1 MSMSATMTT
10 ALPGASGLLR
20 RGENGLRQ
28 AVETILATF
37 LPQTRTR
44 RTQYQREPRYPFPF
58 LLQLTP
64 VQDET
69 TTSQG
74 TPICVVGKNLSSRGI
89 GFYHQQ
95 PIPFRKAIV
104 TIEDGSGRQ
113 TSFLVELSWCRFTR
127 QGWYDSGGR
136 FLSVISPPSE
146 SPSDLLD
153 A

>member
-1 MSMSATMTT
+1 MNATMTT
-10 ALPGASGLLR
+10 ALPDAVGLLR
-20 RGENGLRQ
+20 RGEHGLRQ
-28 AVETILATF
+28 AVQTILAAF
-37 LPQTRTR
+37 LPQTRIRQTEYR
-44 RTQYQREPRYPFPF
+44 REPRYPFPF
-58 LLQLTP
+58 LLRLTP

-74 TPICVVGKNLSSRGI
+74 GPICVVGKNLSSRGI

-104 TIEDGSGRQ
+104 TIENASGTQ

-136 FLSVISPPSE
+136 FLSVVSPPAE
-146 SPSDLLD
+146 PPLD
-153 A
+153 GPAA